1 MTKKEIAITNK
12 LTREIDELVSLYYVS
27 ADDYKIRVKT
37 IFELL
42 EVLKHDQRKTV

>member
-1 MTKKEIAITNK
+1 MTKKEISITNK

-27 ADDYKIRVKT
+27 NDDYKTRVKT

-42 EVLKHDQRKTV
+42 EVLKHDKRKTV